1 MARFSGPNKRTKWEP
16 ARWRG
21 EDVLSEHPPQGDDAM
36 TFSGKM
42 TAALFAAAGLAGMA
56 QAQAMGASDYVMKAG
71 AGDQYEI
78 QSSQLELQS
87 SKDPKIKAFARKM
100 IADHNKSTAM
110 VKAAAM
116 KASMNPAPPML
127 DADGQQM
134 MSALQGADGAQR
146 DALYLQQQKMSH
158 DKALALHQD
167 YSQNGDSAPLK
178 AAAAK
183 IVPVVQMHETML
195 GKISAP
201 AM

>member
-1 MARFSGPNKRTKWEP
+1 
-16 ARWRG
+16 
-21 EDVLSEHPPQGDDAM
+21 M
-36 TFSGKM
+36 TFTAKM
-42 TAALFAAAGLAGMA
+42 TAALFAAAAMTGAAYA
-56 QAQAMGASDYVMKAG
+56 QATSPSDFVMKAG

-100 IADHNKSTAM
+100 IADHTKSTAM

-116 KASMNPAPPML
+116 KDGMNPAPPML

-134 MSALQGADGAQR
+134 MSALQAANGTQR

-167 YSQNGDSAPLK
+167 YSQNGSSQPLK
-178 AAAAK
+178 MAAAK
-183 IVPVVQMHETML
+183 IAPVVQMHETML
-195 GKISAP
+195 EKMPAP